1 MKYVAYFL
9 LTVLLICLQAT
20 VQAQTLKK
28 TDSTAPLHLLQPDY
42 ETPYGI
48 PDPAAISTV
57 LDRVYH
63 YLDSVTPAKLEDKLS
78 GKEIGDYS
86 KIDGNTIFKPGDFRL
101 ISYEWGVT
109 YAGMLLV
116 SEATGDPKY
125 AGYVYDRMQFLAT
138 IRPYFIMFEKNHPGG
153 QDALHS
159 VLHPHALDDAGA
171 MCAAMIKAEL
181 SGFKGDLD
189 PMILNFID
197 YIHTKQYRLQDGTLA
212 RNRPQPNSLWL
223 DDLFMSV
230 PALAW
235 MGKYTGD
242 TVYYNDAVNQV
253 LRFSERMFNDEKG
266 LYMHG
271 WVRGM
276 DEHPEFHWGR
286 ANGWAIMSM
295 VELLEVLPENYRG
308 REQVLSLLR
317 RHVAGLSRF
326 QSGTGFWHQLIDRE
340 DSYPETSATA
350 IYTYAIARA
359 INRGYVDAKVYGPMV
374 CLAWN
379 AVVSKVNKQGQVEGT
394 CVGTGMGFDP
404 AFYYYRPVNVYAA
417 HGYGPV
423 LLAGGEVLK
432 MVRTHDIRMNDSSV
446 QFYSNKEDA
455 SRVFKFDFGSGAL
468 ADGFT
473 RVNEAMVYKKGDP
486 FGFVCESALESVSR
500 EGKEDL
506 TGDFITGKDPFYFT
520 VKVPEGRYKVSL
532 TLGDP
537 EGGSET
543 TVKAESR
550 RLMLEDVLTSGGE
563 VVTKTIVVDV
573 RSPRINATE
582 EIHRKPREM
591 AYLNWDNQLS
601 LEFNGPHPCVSSIRI
616 EPAGD
621 LPVIFL
627 AGNSTVVDQ
636 EYEPWASWG
645 QMFPRFL
652 DPAIVVANYAE
663 SGETLKAFRR
673 ENRLAKVLGLMKPGD
688 YLFIEFAHNDQKP
701 GGNHVDPFTTY
712 KEQLT
717 YFIREARKR
726 GGKPV
731 LVTSTN
737 RRSFGKD
744 GKIVNTLGDYP
755 EAMRQTAKE
764 EQVPLIDL
772 NAMSK
777 RFYEA
782 LGPDNSTK
790 AFVHYP
796 ANTYPRQT
804 TTLADNTH
812 FNPYG
817 AYELAKCVVQAIK
830 DNKMELAAYISDDFS
845 SFDPDHPDPYTGFF
859 WPDSPAANAIKP
871 DGN

>member
-1 MKYVAYFL
+1 MKYLTALVASLIVSL
-9 LTVLLICLQAT
+9 LVT
-20 VQAQTLKK
+20 VQAQTIKK
-28 TDSTAPLHLLQPDY
+28 TDSTAPLHLLHPDY

-48 PDPAAISTV
+48 PGPSSIIKV

-101 ISYEWGVT
+101 VSYEWGVT
-109 YAGMLLV
+109 YAGMLRA
-116 SEATGDPKY
+116 SAITGDPKY
-125 AGYVYDRMQFLAT
+125 AGYVYDRMQFLSA
-138 IRPYFIMFEKNHPGG
+138 IRPYFIKFEEDHPGE
-153 QDALHS
+153 QDALQS
-159 VLHPHALDDAGA
+159 VLHPGALDDAGA
-171 MCAAMIKAEL
+171 MCAAMIKSEL

-189 PMILNFID
+189 PMIRNFID

-212 RNRPQPNSLWL
+212 RNRPLPNSLWL

-242 TVYYNDAVNQV
+242 TVYYNDAVKQV
-253 LRFSERMFNDEKG
+253 LQFSKRMFDYGKG

-271 WVRGM
+271 WVEGM
-276 DEHPEFHWGR
+276 AEHPEFHWGR

-295 VELLEVLPENYRG
+295 VELLEALPESYPG
-308 REQVLSLLR
+308 RDQVLDLLR
-317 RHVAGLSRF
+317 HHVAGLSRY
-326 QSGTGFWHQLIDRE
+326 QSGRGFWHQLIDRE
-340 DSYPETSATA
+340 DTYLETSATA

-379 AVVSKVNKQGQVEGT
+379 AVATKVNGQGQVEGT

-423 LLAGGEVLK
+423 LLAGSEVLE
-432 MVRTHDIRMNDSSV
+432 MVRTHNIRMNDSSV
-446 QFYSNKEDA
+446 QFYGRDEGSP
-455 SRVFKFDFGSGAL
+455 RVFKFDFGSGAL

-473 RVNEAMVYKKGDP
+473 RVGATMVYKKGDQ
-486 FGFVCESALESVSR
+486 FGLVCEGPLESVSR
-500 EGKEDL
+500 GGKDDL
-506 TGDFITGKDPFYFT
+506 TSDFITGKDPFYFT
-520 VKVPEGRYKVSL
+520 VKVPEGRYRVTL

-537 EGGSET
+537 KGGSET

-550 RLMLEDVLTSGGE
+550 RLMLEDIRTFGGK

-591 AYLNWDNQLS
+591 AYMNWDDQLS
-601 LEFNGPHPCVSSIRI
+601 LEFNGPHPCVSSVRI
-616 EPAGD
+616 EPADD

-652 DPAIVVANYAE
+652 KPDIVVANYAE

-673 ENRLAKVLGLMKPGD
+673 ENRLEKLLGVMKQGD

-712 KEQLT
+712 KEQLV
-717 YFIREARKR
+717 YFISEARKR

-737 RRSFGKD
+737 RRSFD
-744 GKIVNTLGDYP
+744 ETGKIVNTLGDYP

-764 EQVPLIDL
+764 EHVPLIDL

-796 ANTYPRQT
+796 PNSYPGQT
-804 TTLADNTH
+804 EALADNTH

-830 DNKMELAAYISDDFS
+830 DNKMDLAAYISDDFT
-845 SFDPDHPDPYTGFF
+845 SFDPDHPDPYKGFF
-859 WPDSPAANAIKP
+859 WPDSPDVNIVKP